1 MNDVLYNGVL
11 YTIDGEVLCEFPEF
25 KIDCYK
31 DKTVIKIHCTNCCVV
46 RKVQKWKFDYA
57 EQCERTTKW
66 FYCRVCGGLTEFRLG
81 V

>member
-25 KIDCYK
+25 KIDWYK

-46 RKVQKWKFDYA
+46 EKFRSGSLTAQNNASLPQNGFIA
-57 EQCERTTKW
+57 ECAED
-66 FYCRVCGGLTEFRLG
+66 
-81 V
+81 